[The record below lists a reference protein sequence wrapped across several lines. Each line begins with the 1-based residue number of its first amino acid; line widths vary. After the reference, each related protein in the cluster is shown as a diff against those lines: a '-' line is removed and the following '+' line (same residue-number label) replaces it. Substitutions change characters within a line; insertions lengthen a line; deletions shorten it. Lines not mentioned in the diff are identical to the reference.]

1 MKYLLILVLGLLLG
15 AGAAI
20 FLLGVPRAKS
30 APGVAVQGPSPSD
43 EQKSTVVVTVDN
55 TFFEQL
61 LGTMFRDLNPPA
73 FKLSRYSSE
82 TEAATFE
89 SIALQQG
96 CTNTITLA
104 QEGSNVKTQV
114 RFVDGNISVPLAFNG
129 NYNLLGNCMQFKG
142 WAETIIQL
150 RFDQANQT
158 VYGQVNVDAV
168 NLEGVNAIANNFVTV
183 FVRDAIDQKVNPLEL
198 IRAPQLQLA
207 IPVKASNGAVN
218 ATVTD
223 VRSEVLD
230 GSLKLHITYEFS
242 GQRAG

>member
-1 MKYLLILVLGLLLG
+1 MKYLLILVLGLFLG
-15 AGAAI
+15 AGAAMF
-20 FLLGVPRAKS
+20 FLGMPSSKS
-30 APGVAVQGPSPSD
+30 VPGVAVKGPSPSD
-43 EQKSTVVVTVDN
+43 QQKSTVVVTVDN

-73 FKLSRYSSE
+73 FKLSRSSSE
-82 TEAATFE
+82 AEAATLQ

-129 NYNLLGNCMQFKG
+129 NYNLLGNCMHFKG

-158 VYGQVNVDAV
+158 VYGRVNVDAV
-168 NLEGVNAIANNFVTV
+168 NLEGVNPIANNFVTV

-207 IPVKASNGAVN
+207 IPVKASNGAVKAN
-218 ATVTD
+218 VTD

-230 GSLKLHITYEFS
+230 GSLRLHITYEFS
-242 GQRAG
+242 GQRSS

>member
-1 MKYLLILVLGLLLG
+1 MKYLFILVLGLLLG
-15 AGAAI
+15 AGSAI
-20 FLLGVPRAKS
+20 FFLGIPRAKS
-30 APGVAVQGPSPSD
+30 APGVAVQGPSG
-43 EQKSTVVVTVDN
+43 EQKSTVVVTVGN

-73 FKLSRYSSE
+73 LRLGSSQS
-82 TEAATFE
+82 AATAPIIQ

-129 NYNLLGNCMQFKG
+129 SYNLLGNCMQFKG
-142 WAETIIQL
+142 WAQTNIQL
-150 RFDQANQT
+150 RFDQSSQT
-158 VYGQVNVDAV
+158 VYGTVNVDAV
-168 NLEGVNAIANNFVTV
+168 NLDGVNPIANNFVTV

-207 IPVKASNGAVN
+207 IPVKASNGAVK

-230 GSLKLHITYEFS
+230 GSLKLHITYEFT
-242 GQRAG
+242 GQRAA